1 MLATVKRRAELLV
14 DQLRS
19 RAKRAPFATSVQ
31 GQVLIKGVDID
42 QTLVIAEHELKRG
55 RFASVLT
62 LWGIRDQVYTE
73 AQAQRVS
80 YLYFQFIDT
89 RKDYFD
95 VWHFT
100 WAISNIYRNGSAAV
114 RAELELAYQDAKE
127 RAKAAGGWA
136 DGLANRDILMGDI
149 HPPARHFVQTHV
161 VAPGTPRYL
170 QSLKD
175 YRPFRIRP
183 SAGPTSSKET
193 SMSISHTAHVTLNEP
208 SDQIDL
214 EAWLFELSD
223 SDYQACAKGHRG
235 AGVSRD
241 EHGRGMINVESIGG
255 NLIVQHYRC
264 VRSDRSSVEM
274 YSPASRVYLF
284 HVVPVAAAVRWT
296 LEAKPETAT
305 TSDFA
310 CTVQVDLPP
319 VLALLGRLSLL
330 GHFLGRHVDEEAR
343 GFAADIAEKHHAF
356 TPAGTERVPQT
367 VG

>member
-1 MLATVKRRAELLV
+1 
-14 DQLRS
+14 
-19 RAKRAPFATSVQ
+19 
-31 GQVLIKGVDID
+31 
-42 QTLVIAEHELKRG
+42 
-55 RFASVLT
+55 
-62 LWGIRDQVYTE
+62 
-73 AQAQRVS
+73 
-80 YLYFQFIDT
+80 
-89 RKDYFD
+89 
-95 VWHFT
+95 
-100 WAISNIYRNGSAAV
+100 
-114 RAELELAYQDAKE
+114 
-127 RAKAAGGWA
+127 
-136 DGLANRDILMGDI
+136 
-149 HPPARHFVQTHV
+149 
-161 VAPGTPRYL
+161 
-170 QSLKD
+170 
-175 YRPFRIRP
+175 
-183 SAGPTSSKET
+183 
-193 SMSISHTAHVTLNEP
+193 MSISHTAHVTLNEP
-208 SDQIDL
+208 SDQVDL
-214 EAWLFELSD
+214 EAWLFGLSD

-235 AGVSRD
+235 AGMSRD
-241 EHGRGMINVESIGG
+241 EQGRGMINVESIGG

-330 GHFLGRHVDEEAR
+330 GYFLGRHVDEEAR

>member
-1 MLATVKRRAELLV
+1 MSISH
-14 DQLRS
+14 QLRS
-19 RAKRAPFATSVQ
+19 RPRRAPFATSVQ
-31 GQVLIKGVDID
+31 RQVLIKGVDID

-80 YLYFQFIDT
+80 YLYFQYIDA

-100 WAISNIYRNGSAAV
+100 WAISNMYRNGNAAV
-114 RAELELAYQDAKE
+114 RAELELAYQDAKK

-170 QSLKD
+170 QSLED
-175 YRPFRIRP
+175 YRPYRRP
-183 SAGPTSSKET
+183 QAKKTA
-193 SMSISHTAHVTLNEP
+193 MAISHTARVILNGP

-214 EAWLFELSD
+214 EAWLFGLSD

-235 AGVSRD
+235 AGVFSD
-241 EHGRGMINVESIGG
+241 EHGRGMVNVESIGG
-255 NLIVQHYRC
+255 NLIVQHYRW
-264 VRSDRSSVEM
+264 VRASPASVEM
-274 YSPASRVYLF
+274 YSAASRVYLF
-284 HVVPVAAAVRWT
+284 HLVPVTARVRWT
-296 LEAKPETAT
+296 LEAKPRTAN
-305 TSDFA
+305 TSNFA
-310 CTVQVDLPP
+310 CSVEVDLPP
-319 VLALLGRLSLL
+319 LLALLGRLSLL
-330 GHFLGRHVDEEAR
+330 GFFLGRHVDEEAK
-343 GFAADIAEKHHAF
+343 GFAVDIARKHDGSTAARAEIP
-356 TPAGTERVPQT
+356 TLT
-367 VG
+367 VAQPV

>member
-1 MLATVKRRAELLV
+1 MLAPVKRRAELLV

-19 RAKRAPFATSVQ
+19 RAKRAPFTTSVQ
-31 GQVLIKGVDID
+31 GQVLIEGIDID

-80 YLYFQFIDT
+80 YLYFQYIDT

-95 VWHFT
+95 VWHLT
-100 WAISNIYRNGSAAV
+100 WAISNIYRNGNAAV
-114 RAELELAYQDAKE
+114 RAELELAYQDAKK

-170 QSLKD
+170 QSLED
-175 YRPFRIRP
+175 YRPL
-183 SAGPTSSKET
+183 KET

-214 EAWLFELSD
+214 EAWLFGLSD

-235 AGVSRD
+235 AGVFTD
-241 EHGRGMINVESIGG
+241 EQGRGMINVESIGG
-255 NLIVQHYRC
+255 NLIVQHYRP
-264 VRSDRSSVEM
+264 VRADRASVEM

-284 HVVPVAAAVRWT
+284 HLIPVAAGVRWT
-296 LEAKPETAT
+296 LEVTPKTDTA
-305 TSDFA
+305 SDFA
-310 CTVQVDLPP
+310 CTVQVHLPRVLG
-319 VLALLGRLSLL
+319 VLARFIFLS
-330 GHFLGRHVDEEAR
+330 HFLGRHVNDEAL
-343 GFAADIAEKHHAF
+343 GFAADITRKHHRL
-356 TPAGTERVPQT
+356 TPARHELPVDVRAGPQKLE
-367 VG
+367 

>member
-1 MLATVKRRAELLV
+1 MVATVKRRAELLV

-42 QTLVIAEHELKRG
+42 QTLGIAERELKRG

-80 YLYFQFIDT
+80 YLYFQYIDT

-100 WAISNIYRNGSAAV
+100 WAISNIYRNGNAAV
-114 RAELELAYQDAKE
+114 RAELELAYQDAKK

-161 VAPGTPRYL
+161 VVPGTPRYL
-170 QSLKD
+170 QSLED
-175 YRPFRIRP
+175 YRP
-183 SAGPTSSKET
+183 T
-193 SMSISHTAHVTLNEP
+193 SMSISRTAHVRLNEP
-208 SDQIDL
+208 SEEIDL
-214 EAWLFELSD
+214 EAWLFGLSD
-223 SDYQACAKGHRG
+223 ADYQACAEGHQG
-235 AGVSRD
+235 AGVFAD
-241 EHGRGMINVESIGG
+241 EQGRGMINIESIGG

-264 VRSDRSSVEM
+264 VRAGRSSVEM

-284 HVVPVAAAVRWT
+284 HLVPVAAAVRWT
-296 LEAKPETAT
+296 LNVSPDSAT
-305 TSDFA
+305 TSGLA

-330 GHFLGRHVDEEAR
+330 GYFLGRHVDEEAC
-343 GFAADIAEKHHAF
+343 GFATDIARK
-356 TPAGTERVPQT
+356 TPSTITTAPRTAPSLVSAT
-367 VG
+367 V

>member
-1 MLATVKRRAELLV
+1 MVATVKRGAELLV

-42 QTLVIAEHELKRG
+42 QTLVIAENELKRG

-80 YLYFQFIDT
+80 CLYFHYIDT

-100 WAISNIYRNGSAAV
+100 WAISNIYRNGNAAV
-114 RAELELAYQDAKE
+114 RAELELAYQDAKK

-170 QSLKD
+170 QSLED

-183 SAGPTSSKET
+183 SAGPASSKET
-193 SMSISHTAHVTLNEP
+193 SMSISHTAQVTLNEP

-214 EAWLFELSD
+214 EAWLFGLSD
-223 SDYQACAKGHRG
+223 SDYQSCAKGHQG
-235 AGVSRD
+235 AGVFND
-241 EHGRGMINVESIGG
+241 EQGRGMINVESIGG

-264 VRSDRSSVEM
+264 VRAGRSSVEM

-284 HVVPVAAAVRWT
+284 HLVPVAAGVRWT
-296 LEAKPETAT
+296 LDVTPT
-305 TSDFA
+305 TTGSSELA

-319 VLALLGRLSLL
+319 VLGVLARLNLL
-330 GHFLGRHVDEEAR
+330 GHFLGRHVDEEAQ
-343 GFAADIAEKHHAF
+343 GFAADIARKHI
-356 TPAGTERVPQT
+356 TRPAALDRA

>member
-1 MLATVKRRAELLV
+1 MVATVKRRADLLV

-19 RAKRAPFATSVQ
+19 RTKRAPFTTSVQ

-62 LWGIRDQVYTE
+62 LWGIRDQVFTD

-80 YLYFQFIDT
+80 HLYFQYIDT

-100 WAISNIYRNGSAAV
+100 WAISNIYRNGNAAV
-114 RAELELAYQDAKE
+114 RAELELAYQDAKK

-136 DGLANRDILMGDI
+136 DGLTNRDILMGDI

-170 QSLKD
+170 QSLED
-175 YRPFRIRP
+175 YRPFRIRR
-183 SAGPTSSKET
+183 SAGPASSKET

-214 EAWLFELSD
+214 EAWLFKLSD
-223 SDYQACAKGHRG
+223 FDYQACAKGHQG
-235 AGVSRD
+235 AGVFSD
-241 EHGRGMINVESIGG
+241 DQGRGMVNVESIGG

-264 VRSDRSSVEM
+264 VRAGRSSVEM

-284 HVVPVAAAVRWT
+284 HLVPVAAGVRWT
-296 LEAKPETAT
+296 LDVTPKAAGGSEL
-305 TSDFA
+305 A

-319 VLALLGRLSLL
+319 LLGVLARLSLL
-330 GHFLGRHVDEEAR
+330 GHFLGRHVDEEAL
-343 GFAADIAEKHHAF
+343 GFAADISRKHISRSA
-356 TPAGTERVPQT
+356 ALDRAAS
-367 VG
+367 